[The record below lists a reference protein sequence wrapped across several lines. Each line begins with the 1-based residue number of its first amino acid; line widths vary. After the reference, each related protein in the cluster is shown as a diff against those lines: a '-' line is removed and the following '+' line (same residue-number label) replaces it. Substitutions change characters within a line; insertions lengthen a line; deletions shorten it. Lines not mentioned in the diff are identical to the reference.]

1 MPERVRA
8 ELCLYMHPSDQRN
21 GHNTGPDME
30 LLSRDS
36 VTTSIRLRLK
46 SQNPVLYMLKQDTV
60 ASVDR
65 LFAKSTAPCWVVSLL
80 MCGVQVS

>member
-1 MPERVRA
+1 
-8 ELCLYMHPSDQRN
+8 MHPSDQRN

-30 LLSRDS
+30 LLSRDR

-65 LFAKSTAPCWVVSLL
+65 CSQSRLRLVGSSVS
-80 MCGVQVS
+80 